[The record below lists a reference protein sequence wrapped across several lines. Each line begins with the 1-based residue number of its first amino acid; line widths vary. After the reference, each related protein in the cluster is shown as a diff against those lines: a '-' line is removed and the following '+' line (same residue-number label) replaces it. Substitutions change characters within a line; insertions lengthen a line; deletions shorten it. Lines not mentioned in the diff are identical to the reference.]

1 MPLVQIPGTD
11 FVRDTESMAL
21 INRDVNGLEE
31 YNTKRRLLSTQK
43 EEINKIKYEIDDIKQ
58 DMNDIKQL
66 LIKLLDKGS
75 NG

>member
-1 MPLVQIPGTD
+1 MSLIKIPGTN

-21 INRDVNGLEE
+21 INKDTDGLEE
-31 YNTKRRLLSTQK
+31 YKIKRRLLSTQK
-43 EEINKIKYEIDDIKQ
+43 EEINKVKYEIESIKE
-58 DMNDIKQL
+58 DMSDIKQL